1 MFPSLIFFT
10 FTHHIKDCNLLIP
23 LFHSHLQY
31 FLNFQFCSFFLKF
44 LLNSRFAYCIII
56 LFLFSKWI
64 RIRIFYD
71 QASIF
76 FKFSISHTIF
86 LYPLFFIYLF
96 ILLFI
101 IYASLFYT
109 SPSII
114 FLLFFLIFWIFCHL
128 FTWPIVVK
136 VLFTR
141 ILFSHAQMVSS
152 LWPAVNERFIFSISE
167 LI

>member
-1 MFPSLIFFT
+1 MFSFLLSFFSTSFISSLIFAFYFFYCFFFSAGAFFVVFPSLIVFT
-10 FTHHIKDCNLLIP
+10 FTRHIKDCNLLIP

-31 FLNFQFCSFFLKF
+31 FLNFQFRSFFLKF
-44 LLNSRFAYCIII
+44 LLNSGFAYCIVI

-76 FKFSISHTIF
+76 FNFSISHTIF
-86 LYPLFFIYLF
+86 LYPPFLF

-109 SPSII
+109 SSSII
-114 FLLFFLIFWIFCHL
+114 FLLFFLIFWFFVIS
-128 FTWPIVVK
+128 
-136 VLFTR
+136 
-141 ILFSHAQMVSS
+141 SHNQ
-152 LWPAVNERFIFSISE
+152 L
-167 LI
+167 L